1 MVLCLLTRIFSP
13 FFPFLSYS
21 LLESW
26 SKRRGAAGPGRMDG
40 RRTFGR
46 RVVNVTARA
55 TNSLLLSLSPPA
67 IHPLT
72 KQQHTKSKTQRKI
85 RLLRLRLG
93 GKNIRTVY
101 YYLYTHTHTHHHGHK
116 NFKGPEIEGGRNNI
130 KLLVLFGR

>member
-55 TNSLLLSLSPPA
+55 TNSLLLSLSPPSYSPSHKTA
-67 IHPLT
+67 THKVKDSKKNPSPTLTVRGEKYTHSILLSIH
-72 KQQHTKSKTQRKI
+72 
-85 RLLRLRLG
+85 
-93 GKNIRTVY
+93 
-101 YYLYTHTHTHHHGHK
+101 THTHT
-116 NFKGPEIEGGRNNI
+116 PSRSQ
-130 KLLVLFGR
+130 KL